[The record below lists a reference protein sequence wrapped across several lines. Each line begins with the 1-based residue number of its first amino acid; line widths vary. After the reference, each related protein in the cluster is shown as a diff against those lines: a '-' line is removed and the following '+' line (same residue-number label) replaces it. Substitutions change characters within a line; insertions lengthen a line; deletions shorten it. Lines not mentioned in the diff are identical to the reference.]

1 VGHATTVVVDACSHS
16 ARCHVLIRCRLVV
29 GQQRWSDGP
38 RSTFRLHLTVLTCCL
53 FLSCDVV
60 QVFLRGHAAKP
71 PVAVEQGEAGW
82 ADDGL
87 VKSCRHA
94 SLPAAALALDRIT
107 V

>member
-1 VGHATTVVVDACSHS
+1 
-16 ARCHVLIRCRLVV
+16 
-29 GQQRWSDGP
+29 
-38 RSTFRLHLTVLTCCL
+38 
-53 FLSCDVV
+53 V